1 MRMRREA
8 ASIAVAAA
16 LVTWSLSAL
25 AAGSGYVRVT
35 AARGPIRAEASAK
48 SALVTSVP
56 KGTRLEVVEK
66 VGDWYRV
73 LAPPDSHGTRLAGF
87 IQASLVAEEPP
98 DAAATTP
105 SPGTKP
111 GQAATKKPA
120 APPKKPSQY
129 SFRGFGSLEFEYF
142 QAHQSFDA
150 IFSSST
156 GFLYGGGAEVS
167 IGPQWFVQGRVSHMS
182 KTGERAFVYNG
193 EVSHLGIADTVSMT
207 PFDVSVGYRVAS
219 KSPVT
224 PYVAGGAGFLS
235 YTETSASADST
246 DNTSGTFASYHV
258 AGGVEV
264 PIVRKWLS
272 IAGEVQYRSVPGAIG
287 KEGISKDLNES
298 NLGGLSACVK
308 ILIGPQPRRPA
319 RPPKPAAPPP
329 KPPAPKKSGIE

>member
-1 MRMRREA
+1 MIMRRDA

-16 LVTWSLSAL
+16 LVAWSLSAF
-25 AAGSGYVRVT
+25 AAGSGFVRVT
-35 AARGPIRAEASAK
+35 GARGPIRAEASAK
-48 SALVTSVP
+48 SALLTTVP
-56 KGTRLEVVEK
+56 KGTRLEVLDK
-66 VGDWYRV
+66 AGDWYHV
-73 LAPPDSHGTRLAGF
+73 LAPPDSRGTRLAGY
-87 IQASLVAEEPP
+87 IQASLVTEEPLEGRTGTP
-98 DAAATTP
+98 AAGA
-105 SPGTKP
+105 KP
-111 GQAATKKPA
+111 GQAAAKKPA
-120 APPKKPSQY
+120 APPKKPSRY
-129 SFRGFGSLEFEYF
+129 GFRGFGSLEFEYF

-167 IGPQWFVQGRVSHMS
+167 IGPLWFVQGRVSHVS

-193 EVSHLGIADTVSMT
+193 EVSRLGIADTVSMT
-207 PFDVSVGYRVAS
+207 PFDFSVGYRVVS
-219 KSPVT
+219 QSSVT
-224 PYVAGGAGFLS
+224 PYVAGGVGFLS
-235 YTETSASADST
+235 YSEESSSSDTA

-308 ILIGPQPRRPA
+308 ILIGPQPPRKP
-319 RPPKPAAPPP
+319 RPPKAAAPPP